1 MSAAVIRRSLLAIM
15 LMPLAMPSAQAEEVT
30 AHLDCAATFIH
41 TAQLYQAAGQ
51 DGSMFGEFAVQ
62 AMSAASKIKPVEAVH
77 ADLRERVPAQK
88 AAYAKDISDNG
99 QQQADMRMLEALK
112 RCGERYRL

>member
-1 MSAAVIRRSLLAIM
+1 MSAAFIRRPLLATL
-15 LMPLAMPSAQAEEVT
+15 LMPLCMQSVQADEVT
-30 AHLDCAATFIH
+30 THLDCAATFIH

-62 AMSAASKIKPVEAVH
+62 AMSAASKIKPVETVH

-99 QQQADMRMLEALK
+99 QQQADARMLEALK
-112 RCGERYRL
+112 RCGALYRL